1 MIHRS
6 NNGQKHL
13 WLDER
18 DDQIRILE
26 LNGDVLDSITK
37 PVTRGWWMPLCSCD
51 GATDGR
57 VIIGRVCARC
67 HSSSDAEFLDGRRVG
82 VG

>member
-6 NNGQKHL
+6 NDGQKHL
-13 WLDER
+13 WLDKG

-26 LNGDVLDSITK
+26 LNRDVLDRITS
-37 PVTRGWWMPLCSCD
+37 PVPRGWWMPLCSRN
-51 GATDGR
+51 GAIDGR
-57 VIIGRVCARC
+57 VIIGRVGARR
-67 HSSSDAEFLDGRRVG
+67 HSSSDAKLLDGRRVG